1 MKSRVVAIVPA
12 AGSGRRLGLKTKKPF
27 VRLGGKPLVW
37 YALNALN
44 RSASVDAIVVA
55 AEPSSVGRFKRL
67 AARYG
72 FRKVAAVIEGGKER
86 ADSVRNCLAA
96 IGPGFDIVLI
106 HDGARPLVDG
116 RMIADSVRLAVKY
129 GGCVVAVPEID
140 TVKLAGRDL
149 VVDRTLERS
158 RIFRAQ
164 TPQAFRRALLERAY
178 RAMGVRRARGMTD
191 DAGLVEKVGG
201 RVKILEGSYRNIK
214 VTTKEDLELAEV
226 LL

>member
-55 AEPSSVGRFKRL
+55 AERSSVGRFKRL